1 MGHKY
6 NYKRNMIIKS
16 VGIENDEEGRKTL
29 FMDVSVL
36 SIYPNWNKGP
46 QMRQSS
52 LNETT
57 IFD

>member
-36 SIYPNWNKGP
+36 SIDPNWNKGS

-52 LNETT
+52 LN
-57 IFD
+57 